1 MSKVSSLGQ
10 LLKNSKCDDNSLITN
25 TRIPDR
31 NLGIYGGK
39 YTINDKENFYKLY
52 HKAVFIEKEL
62 EYLTEKQLD
71 AGMITL
77 DFDFK
82 YSPDTEERQ
91 HTEDHINDIIE
102 MYLENIK
109 KILNIEP
116 NKKFHIWVFQKD
128 NVNQLEDKTKDG
140 IHILIELEMEQRAQM
155 LLRKKILE
163 ECSNVLED
171 LPLINTYD
179 DILDI
184 GVANGTV
191 NWQVYGS
198 RKPGHEAYKITNTY
212 NIFIDEDGDENIE
225 EIENQSNLQLIKL
238 TSIRRTDLLKFE
250 YNESIKDELVANF
263 TKIKNKK
270 KKKRKFKLTKKN
282 LFSTNEYYTNINTTE
297 DLDLKIKN
305 LLNENKFE
313 DDKVFR
319 EMHEFTMLL
328 DERYYEPYDKW
339 LRVGWALRN
348 TDPRLWWTWLKFS
361 SKSPNFS
368 FDNIEEF
375 YDTWTNG
382 DDSGNSELTK
392 YSIMYW
398 AKECDYTQYENIKK
412 NCVEFLLRDVF
423 KGETEYDM
431 AIVLEKLYGDIYK
444 CISITKK
451 IWYQYNNGIWVMT
464 ECGNTL
470 RRKLSKNIHDMCKE
484 LQEKAFQ
491 TILQHDGPSDNEEED
506 DHDDGK
512 TVRAYCKKIAGIA
525 LKLKS
530 TSWKTNIMK
539 EAADIFYDKDFI
551 NKIDK
556 NPDLLCF
563 SNGIID
569 FAKKEF
575 RKGQPCDYVSKCT
588 NIPYIK
594 FDKENP
600 EHIQT
605 KIEIEDFFRKLF
617 PNKSLYKYIWEHLAS
632 TLSGRNTNQT
642 FNIYTGE
649 GRNGKSKMAELMQ
662 LVLGDYCGQVPITL
676 VTGNRT
682 TIGSLSPEVAQMK
695 GIRYAIMQE
704 PSKGMALNEG
714 VMKQLTG
721 GDDIQGRALYQD
733 TITFKPQFS
742 LVVCTNHLFEVNSSD
757 HGTWRR
763 IRKVDFVS
771 TFNENPSKNPD
782 EYEYKVDKDIDKKFD
797 KWAPILASLLVEKH
811 FETGGEVEDCPIV
824 MESSNEYQQEKDF
837 FGLFISEKISK
848 IEGHS
853 FHRSAVKK
861 EFDDWYIDL
870 YSQKPPAGT
879 ELYSYLDHKLGKKK
893 SDKKWHGFALSS
905 YLDQYDSN
913 FTPNHL

>member
-10 LLKNSKCDDNSLITN
+10 FLKINKCDDRSLVTN
-25 TRIPDR
+25 TRIPDTC
-31 NLGIYGGK
+31 LGIYGGK
-39 YTINDKENFYKLY
+39 YNIKDIDLFCKLY
-52 HKAVFIEKEL
+52 NNHVFIEKEH

-71 AGMITL
+71 SGMITL

-109 KILNIEP
+109 KILNFEK

-140 IHILIELEMEQRAQM
+140 IHILIELEMEQRAQI

-184 GVANGTV
+184 GVSSGTV

-198 RKPGHEAYKITNTY
+198 RKPGHEPYKITNTY
-212 NIFIDEDGDENIE
+212 SVYVDDDNDDIIQ
-225 EIENQSNLQLIKL
+225 EIENTNHLDLIKL
-238 TSIRRTDLLKFE
+238 TSVRRKDLLKFN
-250 YNESIKDELVANF
+250 YNDNIKDELATI
-263 TKIKNKK
+263 TKKKKQKNKK
-270 KKKRKFKLTKKN
+270 RKIKIGKKN
-282 LFSTNEYYTNINTTE
+282 SVTTNEYYTNITNIE
-297 DLDLKIKN
+297 ELDLKIKN

-319 EMHEFTMLL
+319 EIHEFTMLL
-328 DERYYEPYDKW
+328 DKRYYDPYDKW

-361 SKSPNFS
+361 SKSDNFS
-368 FDNIEEF
+368 FDNIDDF
-375 YDTWTNG
+375 YDTWVNG
-382 DDSGNSELTK
+382 KDMGNSELTK

-398 AKECDYTQYENIKK
+398 AKECNYTEYEKIKK

-451 IWYQYNNGIWVMT
+451 IWYQYNDGIWQNV

-470 RRKLSKNIHDMCKE
+470 RRKLSKNIHDMCKD
-484 LQEKAFQ
+484 LQEKAFEE
-491 TILQHDGPSDNEEED
+491 LQQIHPSDDDDELNE
-506 DHDDGK
+506 HNDGK

-539 EAADIFYDKDFI
+539 EASDIFYDKDFI

-563 SNGIID
+563 TNGIID

-575 RKGQPCDYVSKCT
+575 RKGQPSDYVSKCT
-588 NIPYIK
+588 NITYIK
-594 FDKENP
+594 FNKENK
-600 EHIQT
+600 EHMQI
-605 KIEIEDFFRKLF
+605 KHEIEDFFRKLF
-617 PNKSLYKYIWEHLAS
+617 PNKSLNKYIWEHLAS

-649 GRNGKSKMAELMQ
+649 GRNGKSKMAELMA

-676 VTGNRT
+676 VTGNRS

-771 TFNENPSKNPD
+771 TFNEKPSTHPD
-782 EYEYKVDKDIDKKFD
+782 DYEFKVDKDIDKKFD

-824 MESSNEYQQEKDF
+824 MQSSNEYQQEKDF
-837 FGLFISEKISK
+837 FGLFISEKITK
-848 IEGHS
+848 MEGHS